1 MQIKKEQ
8 EIKKTHLCCQ
18 KLSNDLNFVR
28 KEKMFLSGLASLIE
42 KNFLFANKS
51 QVSYAE

>member
-8 EIKKTHLCCQ
+8 EINPPHLCCQ
-18 KLSNDLNFVR
+18 KLSYHLHFAR

-42 KNFLFANKS
+42 KNFLFANKP